1 MFIGGQFAHNGG
13 GTCARL
19 QIARLVEGGR
29 RYAAARPGPF
39 ILGISAGPGRD
50 LIYLFT
56 EAYET
61 GMRLCPGGHL
71 VMPGLKMA
79 DKFWVV
85 VGRLGGPAHDL
96 RQRRRGHTE
105 TVAGPIF
112 PVFTALTLAFAERTG

>member
-1 MFIGGQFAHNGG
+1 
-13 GTCARL
+13 
-19 QIARLVEGGR
+19 
-29 RYAAARPGPF
+29 
-39 ILGISAGPGRD
+39 
-50 LIYLFT
+50 
-56 EAYET
+56 
-61 GMRLCPGGHL
+61 
-71 VMPGLKMA
+71 MPGLKMA